1 MKKILNDSKLQMC
14 DVILTTA
21 DAFISKK
28 IRRYTNSDISHAM
41 IYVTSHS
48 IIDSTG
54 EGVHSR
60 STQRLIWPEKCGVH
74 VLRLKAEL
82 SVAQERQ
89 ITNFA
94 RQKIGTQYATFE
106 AGSTLRGGKKTASR
120 KQFCSRLVAQ
130 SYASAGIKVVDNPDF
145 CTPADLLGSDLFE
158 EIEDVTIEVSDTF
171 EKTVKGIPDTTKVMM
186 DATNKLLAGA
196 RKIDSSIQDSNDM
209 DEYLIKHPEQDQY
222 FASLY
227 RESGYL
233 TVWEFEYNKSTWQ
246 YDLDEMQ
253 QVNLPE
259 KIKFEYCMDLVND
272 GGEGGHRFET
282 NLIGYY
288 NYHAQFPLET
298 FSILLALYKKLYE
311 LYILRKE
318 TAKKWLLL
326 NSPGQS
332 TRANDGVWQLVPHT
346 GEWFTALTKQNALQA
361 SHVRQV
367 LQLAGSND
375 VCSLCGDDPA
385 EDYLL
390 MGDKVPGFVYT
401 LRLCQD
407 CLVIRQQ
414 HLGESYT
421 LLNS

>member
-21 DAFISKK
+21 DVFISKK
-28 IRRYTNSDISHAM
+28 IRLYTDSDISHAM

-60 STQRLIWPEKCGVH
+60 STQRLIWPENCGVH
-74 VLRLKAEL
+74 VLRLKAQL
-82 SVAQERQ
+82 SFEQERQ

-94 RQKIGTQYATFE
+94 RQKIGTQYATLE
-106 AGSTLRGGKKTASR
+106 AGSTLRGGRKAASR

-145 CTPADLLGSDLFE
+145 CTPADLLRSDLFE
-158 EIEDVTIEVSDTF
+158 EIEDVTMRISDKF

-209 DEYLIKHPEQDQY
+209 DAYLIKHPEHDKY

-233 TVWEFEYNKSTWQ
+233 TVWEFEYNKSSWQ
-246 YDLDEMQ
+246 YDLNGMLQAEI
-253 QVNLPE
+253 PE
-259 KIKFEYCMDLVND
+259 KIKFEYCTDLVND

-282 NLIGYY
+282 NLIGYH

-298 FSILLALYKKLYE
+298 FSILLELYKKLYE
-311 LYILRKE
+311 LYITRKD

-326 NSPGQS
+326 NSQKIDS
-332 TRANDGVWQLVPHT
+332 DGTWELVPHT
-346 GEWFTALTKQNALQA
+346 DEWFTALTKQNELQA

-367 LQLAGSND
+367 LQLAGAND
-375 VCSLCGDDPA
+375 VCSLCGDNPA

-390 MGDKVPGFVYT
+390 TGDKVPGFVYT

-414 HLGESYT
+414 QLGESYI